1 MKVTARAHPVQGLIT
16 HAVIERLP
24 LPFYDFISVCTAPL
38 QTVTTVTFQEEKEI
52 IMNGVPPDSTTCSQ
66 IDAVVSAVTQLSG
79 IDEQYKIV
87 SQSTVPGT
95 GLDSSGAAALTVAAS
110 KAAGL
115 DLSYKELSRIAAK
128 GVKSAS
134 RAVTGW
140 FSRWK
145 AAMDEQFCYSYV
157 IDDELE
163 MGMVAVLIEP
173 VDNTVNTVLTS
184 SFLEL
189 ALTSVHTRLYEMERA
204 IKDHDIPQIGR
215 LAEKDSILHAL
226 LTGEG
231 PLVWQPAA
239 LRVMAEVKALRKEG
253 VNAYCSVDARAVYIN
268 AYPEDVST
276 IKERIKEKGMEPV
289 EMSVGGEAAVVHT
302 HLF

>member
-52 IMNGVPPDSTTCSQ
+52 VINGMTPDSSTCSQ
-66 IDAVVSAVTQLSG
+66 IDAVVTAVTQLSG

-115 DLSYKELSRIAAK
+115 DLSHKELSRIAAK

-145 AAMDEQFCYSYV
+145 AVMEEQFCYSYV

-163 MGMVAVLIEP
+163 MGMVAVLTEAFDI
-173 VDNTVNTVLTS
+173 NVNTVLTS
-184 SFLEL
+184 PFLEL
-189 ALTSVHTRLYEMERA
+189 VLTSVHTQLYEMERA
-204 IKDHDIPQIGR
+204 IKDHDIPKIGR
-215 LAEKDSILHAL
+215 LAEKESLLHAL
-226 LTGEG
+226 LIGEG
-231 PLVWQPAA
+231 TLVWQPAA
-239 LRVMAEVKALRKEG
+239 LQVMAEVKALRKEG
-253 VNAYCSVDARAVYIN
+253 VNAYCSIDAGAVYIN
-268 AYPEDVST
+268 TYPENVSL
-276 IKERIKEKGMEPV
+276 IKERIQKRGMEPV
-289 EMSVGGEAAVVHT
+289 EMSVGGEAAVVHS